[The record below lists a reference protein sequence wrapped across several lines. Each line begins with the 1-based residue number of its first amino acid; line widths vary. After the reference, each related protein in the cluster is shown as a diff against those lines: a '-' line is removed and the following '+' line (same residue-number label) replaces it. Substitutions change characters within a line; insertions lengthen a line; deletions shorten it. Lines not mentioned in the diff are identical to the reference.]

1 MIYKYYGP
9 PGTGKTYRLIS
20 RAKAYIRIGTPLDKI
35 GYFAFTKKAAGEAKE
50 RMSPVSP
57 RRLSYFRTLHSLG
70 FDCLDNINQ
79 DNVMQPYHYED
90 FGKKVNLQVKYYDR
104 YNSDESF
111 YLGFEE

>member
-50 RMSPVSP
+50 E
-57 RRLSYFRTLHSLG
+57 
-70 FDCLDNINQ
+70 
-79 DNVMQPYHYED
+79 NVT
-90 FGKKVNLQVKYYDR
+90 
-104 YNSDESF
+104 SIT
-111 YLGFEE
+111 